1 MALIWT
7 AEAQSETNFLN
18 LKSQLFYYGENRYT
32 GSFFYNANIVSKIAR
47 FFIIL

>member
-18 LKSQLFYYGENRYT
+18 LKSQLYYYRENRYT
-32 GSFFYNANIVSKIAR
+32 GYLFYNAIVSKIAR
-47 FFIIL
+47 FFIIF